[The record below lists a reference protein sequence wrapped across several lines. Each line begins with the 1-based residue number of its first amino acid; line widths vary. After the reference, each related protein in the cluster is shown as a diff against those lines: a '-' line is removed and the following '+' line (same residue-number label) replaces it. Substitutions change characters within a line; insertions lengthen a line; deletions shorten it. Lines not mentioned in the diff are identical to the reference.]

1 MIRTELLER
10 YEKRNED
17 MTKELEF
24 YKEQNTELI
33 KRLDEFDTSCL
44 LEAVENQSAID
55 APMETQKM
63 LKDQIGSQAE
73 VIENLKKEVAE
84 LEVARARQEAT
95 RAELDQIV
103 RAKDYN
109 VEIIK
114 NQLENVNTE
123 I

>member
-33 KRLDEFDTSCL
+33 RRLDEFDTSCL